1 MQFGG
6 FGQLAQIKLNAAFIR
21 VVDVALVELG
31 FSLDKLSVKPAVG
44 YVMHQGIR
52 DVADAAQARRLKRQL
67 RGGNIDAHSA
77 NHDWNQFFFAEFQP
91 EIINSFHQ
99 CPSWECVPASGYASL
114 FWSVEWSVTM
124 SMF

>member
-1 MQFGG
+1 M
-6 FGQLAQIKLNAAFIR
+6 LL
-21 VVDVALVELG
+21 LSELLMLLCRTG

-91 EIINSFHQ
+91 EIINSFI
-99 CPSWECVPASGYASL
+99 
-114 FWSVEWSVTM
+114 SVLLGSVCRMVGTPHY
-124 SMF
+124 SCRSNGL